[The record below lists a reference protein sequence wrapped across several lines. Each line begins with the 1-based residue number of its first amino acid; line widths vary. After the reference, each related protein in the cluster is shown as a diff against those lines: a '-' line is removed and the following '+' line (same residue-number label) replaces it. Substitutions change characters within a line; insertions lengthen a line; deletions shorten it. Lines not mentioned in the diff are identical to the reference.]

1 MARGG
6 SQKERISI
14 GRLTTPGLNSYVECI
29 TRNKG
34 VTLVERT
41 REKVIVTRV
50 DKDTGAVKKER
61 CWRSFKTAR
70 ATVITRHKH
79 WTMVPAKQAQAALKR
94 LYERMG

>member
-1 MARGG
+1 MGKRLLT
-6 SQKERISI
+6 KERISI
-14 GRLTTPGLNSYVECI
+14 GRLTTHGLNSYGECI
-29 TRNKG
+29 TRTKG

-41 REKVIVTRV
+41 REKVIVTRG
-50 DKDTGAVKKER
+50 DKDTGELKEVR
-61 CWRSFKTAR
+61 CWRSFKTVL

>member
-1 MARGG
+1 M
-6 SQKERISI
+6 
-14 GRLTTPGLNSYVECI
+14 
-29 TRNKG
+29 
-34 VTLVERT
+34 TLVERT

-50 DKDTGAVKKER
+50 DKDTGEVKKVR
-61 CWRSFKTAR
+61 CWRSFKTVL